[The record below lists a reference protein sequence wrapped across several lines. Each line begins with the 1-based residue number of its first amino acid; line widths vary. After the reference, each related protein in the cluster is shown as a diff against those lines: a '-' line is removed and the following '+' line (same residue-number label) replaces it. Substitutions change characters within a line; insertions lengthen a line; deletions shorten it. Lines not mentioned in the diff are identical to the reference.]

1 MPGVAPAARLPI
13 TVSVMMAST
22 MTAIDTTI
30 ANVALPHMQGGVSA
44 SQEQISWVLTSYI
57 VASAITIPLTGWLS
71 GRMGRKNLLLISI
84 VGFTIASMLC
94 GMAMTVPQIVL
105 FRALQGVFGA
115 PLGPLSQA
123 VLLDSYPPE
132 EHGQA
137 MAVWGMGTVLGPMA
151 GPLLG
156 GYLTDQFSWRWVFFI
171 NAPIGLLA
179 LIGCWVFIKDIGDDR
194 RQPFDFLGFSAIV
207 GFIASLQLMLDR
219 GPSVDWFNA
228 AETWVYLLIAVIS
241 LWVFVIHML
250 TATHPFFDRRLLS
263 NFNFTAAT
271 LFGFMTGFLLMGS
284 FAMLPPLT
292 QGLLGYSAYESG
304 VISIPRGF
312 GSVISM
318 FIVGQLVARYDPRY
332 ALAAG
337 LALLAWSAWLMAH
350 FDLSMGMEPLIISG
364 IGQGLGMG
372 MVFVPSNTLA
382 FATVP
387 LHLRAEAAAFNSI
400 VRSMGGSIGISI
412 MQALS
417 VANTQVMHQSLAD
430 QVNPADPRVSAA
442 MSPSFDLSG
451 VAGLSALNQ
460 EITRQAAMVAY
471 LNDFRLMIVIVL
483 FCAPMLF
490 FLRPARPRPERT
502 SNAFGE

>member
-1 MPGVAPAARLPI
+1 
-13 TVSVMMAST
+13 
-22 MTAIDTTI
+22 
-30 ANVALPHMQGGVSA
+30 
-44 SQEQISWVLTSYI
+44 
-57 VASAITIPLTGWLS
+57 
-71 GRMGRKNLLLISI
+71 
-84 VGFTIASMLC
+84 
-94 GMAMTVPQIVL
+94 
-105 FRALQGVFGA
+105 
-115 PLGPLSQA
+115 
-123 VLLDSYPPE
+123 
-132 EHGQA
+132 
-137 MAVWGMGTVLGPMA
+137 
-151 GPLLG
+151 
-156 GYLTDQFSWRWVFFI
+156 
-171 NAPIGLLA
+171 
-179 LIGCWVFIKDIGDDR
+179 
-194 RQPFDFLGFSAIV
+194 
-207 GFIASLQLMLDR
+207 
-219 GPSVDWFNA
+219 
-228 AETWVYLLIAVIS
+228 
-241 LWVFVIHML
+241 
-250 TATHPFFDRRLLS
+250 
-263 NFNFTAAT
+263 
-271 LFGFMTGFLLMGS
+271 MGS

-350 FDLSMGMEPLIISG
+350 FDLTMGMEPLIIAVV
-364 IGQGLGMG
+364 GQGLGMG

-412 MQALS
+412 LQAMA

-430 QVNPADPRVSAA
+430 RINPADPRVAAA
-442 MSPSFDLSG
+442 MPSAFDLSG